1 MPREERQEGNC
12 YGRGGQI
19 MGDIV
24 AVTGNEAVANAL
36 RQANPDVCAM
46 YPITPATE
54 MVQRFS
60 SFVSDGKVKTELIL
74 AESEHSAMSACVGS
88 SAAGGRVI
96 TATSAQGLALMWEIL
111 FIASGTRLPIV
122 MPVVNRALSAPLNIH
137 GDHSDA
143 MGARDTGWIQL
154 WSENAQ
160 EAYDNTIQA
169 FRIAEHMDI
178 RLPAMVCMD
187 GFIISHSIER
197 IEYLEDEEVKN
208 FVGEFRQLNPLLDI
222 ERPVSYG
229 PLILTDYYMEYRKAQ
244 DEVASKVSRIVLD
257 VARDFEKMSGRKY
270 DLFET
275 YRLDDAE
282 IGIVILN
289 SAAGTSKDVI
299 DEFRNRGIKAGLL
312 KPRLYRPFPYKEVG
326 EALKHLKALCVLD
339 RADAFGG
346 SFGPVMLDIAT
357 SLYPCREKPVL
368 INKIYGLGGRDYLPE
383 HAELVLNE
391 LVGIAKTG
399 TVRSYKEYIG
409 VRE

>member
-1 MPREERQEGNC
+1 MAK
-12 YGRGGQI
+12 
-19 MGDIV
+19 IV
-24 AVTGNEAVANAL
+24 AVTGNEASANAL
-36 RQANPDVCAM
+36 RQVNPDVCAA
-46 YPITPATE
+46 YPITPQTE
-54 MVQRFS
+54 MMQRFA
-60 SFVSDGKVKTELIL
+60 SFVSDGMVKTELIL
-74 AESEHSAMSACVGS
+74 VESEHSSLSACVGA

-96 TATSAQGLALMWEIL
+96 TATSSQGLALMWEIL

-154 WSENAQ
+154 WSENGQ

-197 IEYLEDEEVKN
+197 LEYLEDEEVRD
-208 FVGEFRQLNPLLDI
+208 FVGEFKQMYPLLDL
-222 ERPVSYG
+222 EHPVSYG
-229 PLILTDYYMEYRKAQ
+229 PLILPDYYMEYRKAQ
-244 DEVASKVSRIVLD
+244 ADVESKVAKVVLD
-257 VARDFEKMSGRKY
+257 VAKDFEKMSGRKY
-270 DLFET
+270 GLFET

-282 IGIVILN
+282 IGLVILN
-289 SAAGTSKDVI
+289 SAAGTSKDTV
-299 DEFRNRGIKAGLL
+299 DEFRDRGIRAGLL
-312 KPRLYRPFPYKEVG
+312 KPRLYRPFPYGEVG
-326 EALKHLKALCVLD
+326 EALKHLKAICVLD

-346 SFGPVMLDIAT
+346 SYGPLFLDIAT
-357 SLYPCREKPVL
+357 SLYPYQHKPMLV
-368 INKIYGLGGRDYLPE
+368 NKIYGLGGRDYLPA

-391 LVGIAKTG
+391 LVDITKTG
-399 TVRSYKEYIG
+399 AVKNLKEYIG

>member
-1 MPREERQEGNC
+1 MAK
-12 YGRGGQI
+12 
-19 MGDIV
+19 V
-24 AVTGNEAVANAL
+24 AAVTGNEAVANAL
-36 RQANPDVCAM
+36 RQVNPDVCAA
-46 YPITPATE
+46 YPITPQTE
-54 MVQRFS
+54 MMQRFS
-60 SFVSDGKVKTELIL
+60 SFVSNGQVKTELIL
-74 AESEHSAMSACVGS
+74 VESEHSAMSSCVGA

-96 TATSAQGLALMWEIL
+96 TATSSQGLALMWEIL

-178 RLPAMVCMD
+178 RLPAMICMD
-187 GFIISHSIER
+187 GFIISHSIGR
-197 IEYLEDEEVKN
+197 LEYLEDEEVKN
-208 FVGEFRQLNPLLDI
+208 FTGEFRQLNPMLDI
-222 ERPVSYG
+222 ANPVSYG
-229 PLILTDYYMEYRKAQ
+229 PLVLQDYYMEYRRAQ
-244 DEVASKVSRIVLD
+244 DEVASKVSRVVLE
-257 VARDFEKMSGRKY
+257 VAADFEKLSGRKY
-270 DLFET
+270 GLFET
-275 YRLDDAE
+275 YMLDDAD
-282 IGIVILN
+282 IGIIILN

-312 KPRLYRPFPYKEVG
+312 KPRLYRPFPYKETG

-346 SFGPVMLDIAT
+346 SFGPVYMDIAA
-357 SLYPCREKPVL
+357 SLYPFEKRPILV
-368 INKIYGLGGRDYLPE
+368 NKIYGLGGRDYLPE
-383 HAELVLNE
+383 QAESVLNE
-391 LVGIAKTG
+391 LTQITETG
-399 TVRSYKEYIG
+399 TVRMYKEYIG